1 MKRKIE
7 ISIFLAFAIVAC
19 CFCMGNQE
27 SEETS
32 EETSEV
38 AIVAQPFENPHE
50 SELIEAALD
59 WHYVDDCLLTAY
71 CPCEECSGCYG
82 NGTATGVTAHPDHT
96 IAVDPSVIPLGA
108 WVEIDGDPNSYHAED
123 VGGCVNGNH
132 IDVYF
137 DSHEE
142 ALNFNMR
149 TETVR
154 WYE

>member
-1 MKRKIE
+1 MKHKIE
-7 ISIFLAFAIVAC
+7 ISIFLVFAIVAFA
-19 CFCMGNQE
+19 FCIKTPE
-27 SEETS
+27 SEAVS

-82 NGTATGVTAHPDHT
+82 SGTATGVTAQPDHT
-96 IAVDPSVIPLGA
+96 IAVDPSVIHLGA
-108 WVEIDGDPNSYHAED
+108 WVEIAGHTYHAED

-132 IDVYF
+132 IDIYF